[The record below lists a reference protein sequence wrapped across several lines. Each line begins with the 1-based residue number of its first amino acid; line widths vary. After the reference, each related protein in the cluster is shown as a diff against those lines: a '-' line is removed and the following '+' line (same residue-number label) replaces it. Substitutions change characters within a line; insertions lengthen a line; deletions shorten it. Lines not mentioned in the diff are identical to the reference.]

1 MRNNIHDNC
10 KVVKENSF
18 NTGLVD
24 GRFPASGSFEEVG
37 NYTHFAFLIFLG
49 TLDSELTAQV
59 YQDTSA
65 TETGSI
71 KVITGAV
78 ATLAATDDNKWASI
92 EVETAKLDI
101 QNSFHFVTLNIAG
114 AAGANDY
121 AAIVFMAWN
130 ARHAPVTQVANYDQ
144 AIEIM
149 G

>member
-10 KVVKENSF
+10 KIVKENNF

-24 GRFPASGSFEEVG
+24 GKFPASGSFENVSD
-37 NYTHFAFLIFLG
+37 YTHFAFAIFLG
-49 TLDSELTAQV
+49 TLDSALTAQV
-59 YQDTSA
+59 QQDTSA
-65 TETGSI
+65 TQTGSI
-71 KVITGAV
+71 KAITGAV
-78 ATLAATDDNKWASI
+78 ATLAATDDDKWATI

-101 QNSFHFVTLNIAG
+101 QNSFHFVTLDITG
-114 AAGANDY
+114 AAGGNDY